1 MSKNNASRT
10 VAIRMVLADAE
21 DSLSKDEIREAM
33 NARGL
38 GHHVGNLGYVLRMRE
53 EAGEFIRNT
62 VDEVERWTIDP
73 SYVRKVKGQRKL
85 AAAPTAAPALAVLA
99 PGLGMAANVQ
109 VATAEGPLSE
119 SELRALADSID
130 IVPLASAR
138 PLEGGLPTSVAK
150 DPVGLIE
157 RLAAISSDIED
168 AIGDA
173 CDEQLPHGVIKGLVV
188 ANGAIARSVRSL
200 QA

>member
-1 MSKNNASRT
+1 
-10 VAIRMVLADAE
+10 MVLADAE

-53 EAGEFIRNT
+53 EAGEFIRNN

-73 SYVRKVKGQRKL
+73 SYVRKVKGQRKPHASP
-85 AAAPTAAPALAVLA
+85 AATPPPAVLA

-119 SELRALADSID
+119 PELRALADSID

-138 PLEGGLPTSVAK
+138 PLEGGLPALTTTSAK

-173 CDEQLPHGVIKGLVV
+173 CDEQLPHAVIKGLVV
-188 ANGAIARSVRSL
+188 ANGAIARSVRGL
-200 QA
+200 RI